1 MPLRG
6 FPTVN
11 PTAAAAAVAAD
22 DVAVATATLDAGDLY
37 RCLF

>member
-11 PTAAAAAVAAD
+11 PMAAAAAAAAA

-37 RCLF
+37 RRLF